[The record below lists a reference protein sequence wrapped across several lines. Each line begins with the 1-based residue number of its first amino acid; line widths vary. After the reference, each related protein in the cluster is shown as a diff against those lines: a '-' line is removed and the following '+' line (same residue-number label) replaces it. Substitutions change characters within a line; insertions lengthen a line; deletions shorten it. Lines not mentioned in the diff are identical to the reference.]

1 MRNRIGRAASPSV
14 DFKLRSGS
22 RLHTSALELAQPL
35 AAFTEAR
42 KRICDTAAVG
52 TTVRRDVSPSVS
64 SLYVRALIHD
74 KPFAHPETAT
84 NCTRYRMLSL
94 SSPIDFKSVR
104 VCNFSR
110 GLGFSRAAAS

>member
-14 DFKLRSGS
+14 GFKLRSGS

-35 AAFTEAR
+35 AACTEAR

-52 TTVRRDVSPSVS
+52 TTVRPGVSLSVS

-74 KPFAHPETAT
+74 KPFAH
-84 NCTRYRMLSL
+84 
-94 SSPIDFKSVR
+94 
-104 VCNFSR
+104 SR
-110 GLGFSRAAAS
+110 DCHQLPQVLMAGHVKPNRLQIRACL